1 MPPDD
6 LQEELTRA
14 RALLVE
20 RHQQIDRL
28 ANQNI
33 ALQDEIERLKKQ
45 IDEDRRTI
53 CEQFGR

>member
-1 MPPDD
+1 
-6 LQEELTRA
+6 
-14 RALLVE
+14 LVE